1 MAVPN
6 LINGIKT
13 SACFLSFNSELNSY
27 LRSNH
32 WKTTKLFSHTTEI
45 LHATDA
51 VKGIDAHVVHG
62 YVVHDNDSNT
72 SVQLTYPRDG
82 HQRVI
87 TGRSFHHGRFVM
99 KLRGA
104 ASKAGY
110 VLYV

>member
-1 MAVPN
+1 M
-6 LINGIKT
+6 
-13 SACFLSFNSELNSY
+13 
-27 LRSNH
+27 
-32 WKTTKLFSHTTEI
+32 
-45 LHATDA
+45 
-51 VKGIDAHVVHG
+51 KGIDAHVVHG

-99 KLRGA
+99 KLREA

-110 VLYV
+110 VLCMNNHYTLYVLL

>member
-1 MAVPN
+1 MF
-6 LINGIKT
+6 
-13 SACFLSFNSELNSY
+13 FLA
-27 LRSNH
+27 
-32 WKTTKLFSHTTEI
+32 TVI

-82 HQRVI
+82 HQKVI

-110 VLYV
+110 VLCMNNHYTLYIVELYTCRH